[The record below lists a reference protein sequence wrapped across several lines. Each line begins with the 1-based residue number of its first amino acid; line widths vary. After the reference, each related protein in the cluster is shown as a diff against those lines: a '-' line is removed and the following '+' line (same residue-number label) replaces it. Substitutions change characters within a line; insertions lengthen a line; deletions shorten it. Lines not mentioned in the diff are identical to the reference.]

1 VSTSSREAEIQN
13 VVVESRPYLD
23 QSVDNLELLFDEALD
38 ATGRRSLPHRG
49 IADRSTWREGLDL
62 LKKAIAE
69 QEPAA
74 TATAV
79 FAAGQAVDWAHSIS
93 LNLTD
98 YNIPIAI
105 LVALAVKTAWGQLKS
120 GGDAT
125 GSGDTDG
132 QLREL
137 SGGIGATYRSD
148 QR

>member
-1 VSTSSREAEIQN
+1 VPTSSREAEIQN
-13 VVVESRPYLD
+13 VVAESRPYLD

-38 ATGRRSLPHRG
+38 ATGRSSLPHRG
-49 IADRSTWREGLDL
+49 IADRSSWRAGLDL
-62 LKKAIAE
+62 MKKAIAE

-79 FAAGQAVDWAHSIS
+79 FAAGQAVDWAHSIG

-105 LVALAVKTAWGQLKS
+105 LVALAVKTTWTQLKS

-125 GSGDTDG
+125 GSDDTDD

-137 SGGIGATYRSD
+137 SGGVGTPYRPD